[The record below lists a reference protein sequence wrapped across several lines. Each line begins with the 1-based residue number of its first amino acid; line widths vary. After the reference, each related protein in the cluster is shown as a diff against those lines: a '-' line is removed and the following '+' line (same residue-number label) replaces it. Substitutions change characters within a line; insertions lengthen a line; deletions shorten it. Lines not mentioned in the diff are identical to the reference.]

1 MPHDIE
7 NHRHSLLPSEPE
19 LKVKAIETALVN
31 QGLID
36 PAALDEI
43 IDTYQNKIGPKN
55 GASIIAKVEHDNYIR
70 DLVKENPD
78 LEKYDLEN
86 IFQ

>member
-7 NHRHSLLPSEPE
+7 NHSHSLLPSEPE
-19 LKVKAIETALVN
+19 LKVKAIESALVN

-43 IDTYQNKIGPKN
+43 IDTYQNKI
-55 GASIIAKVEHDNYIR
+55 ET
-70 DLVKENPD
+70 
-78 LEKYDLEN
+78 
-86 IFQ
+86 